1 MGVVYRATDSKLK
14 REVAIKVLPEEF
26 AADAERLARF
36 EREAQLL
43 AQLQHPNIASIY
55 GLEESGGVRAL
66 VMELVEGEDLSERLK
81 RGPLPVDE
89 ALAVARQIA
98 EALEAAHEKG
108 IVHRDLKP
116 ANVKLTSEGKV
127 KVLDFGLAK
136 AMAPESAA
144 SGSPSTSPTLMN
156 SPTLTAAH
164 GTQLG
169 VILGTAAY
177 MAPEQARGS
186 AVDKRADVWA
196 FGVVFYEMLAGRRL
210 FEGETVSD
218 TLAAVLRQEVDFSAL
233 PPATPPSVRRLLAR
247 CLERDPR
254 RRQRGIGD
262 ARLDL
267 DEKAG
272 PPPVAP
278 STGAVASRR
287 SVLPWTVAALAVGLA
302 GFLGWQ
308 LLGRSPSSP
317 APTVAIH
324 ARLGLEPAEAL
335 LGSDPSEIR
344 VGSRRPSRTAIAL
357 SPDGRWLAFT
367 GEQNGTQ
374 QLFLRDLRRAAAAAV
389 AGTTGADNPFFS
401 PDGRWIGFWSDGALR
416 KVPVDG
422 GPAIE
427 ICRTERLRGA
437 DWAADGRIAFGAVGT
452 AGALRSIQWVSSDG
466 GKPAAAHDDRPGDA
480 RDRPCPAA
488 MAAGRPHS
496 LHRGHPERSFG
507 PATGPP
513 GRGRQR
519 PAGARGERH
528 RRPAGGRRAHPR
540 LHARLDADGGE
551 VRRRSRGDRRRRRR
565 RDRRRPRLAQ
575 RAQCRHRRRRRPV
588 RRERRRHAGLPRRRH
603 ARRRARRAHVDGSAG
618 STAADRDGR
627 GLLPGRS
634 LLAGRSPGPGLYERH
649 QASDLGLRPGPAHL
663 HEAAVRRR
671 GGLADL
677 DAGRQGDRL
686 LREDDDCGRLALP
699 DVRGRHRPG
708 RARSPV
714 SAERAFRAT
723 GRTTATSWSTWTPRR
738 LLETSPRSRCPERP
752 PACSFEVG
760 KGSAGYA
767 AVSPDGRW
775 LAYST
780 NESGRGEVFVQPWAG
795 GTRTPVSTSRGH
807 SPRWARDGRELVYL
821 QPLDGGRAAYWSVP
835 VAAGPTL
842 TLGTPRRIGE
852 AAQGEFGTT
861 VPMSNYDVAPD
872 GRLLGPYEITAPRRG
887 RHGRRLPRDRLE
899 AEARGRDQ
907 GPPRGVRR
915 ATRTASPA
923 SSARRRSSPSSS
935 TRTSPRSTAS
945 RSRAASAPSSWS
957 SCRARTSPSG

>member
-1 MGVVYRATDSKLK
+1 MTIAPGSRLGGYEITGRLGEGGMGVVYRAIDSKLK

-186 AVDKRADVWA
+186 TVDKRADVWA

-267 DEKAG
+267 DEEAG

-308 LLGRSPSSP
+308 LLGRTPSSP
-317 APTVAIH
+317 ASTVAIH

-401 PDGRWIGFWSDGALR
+401 PDGLWIGFWSDGALR

-452 AGALRSIQWVSSDG
+452 AGALRSIQWISSDG
-466 GKPAAAHDDRPGDA
+466 GKPAPLTTIDPATHEIAHVLPRWLPGGRILYTAATLNAPSGRRLVLQAEDGSDRRLLVENATDGRLVADG
-480 RDRPCPAA
+480 RTLVFMRGSTL
-488 MAAGRPHS
+488 MAAR
-496 LHRGHPERSFG
+496 FD
-507 PATGPP
+507 A
-513 GRGRQR
+513 GRGAIVGGAVGVIDGVLVSLNAPNAGIDIGAGQFAASAAGTLVYLAGGMHEDGRGVLTWMDRQGR
-519 PAGARGERH
+519 LQPIEMDEGSYLAVRFS
-528 RRPAGGRRAHPR
+528 PDGRRALGFTNGTRRTIWVYDLGRRTFTRMPFDGEADWPIWTPDGR
-540 LHARLDADGGE
+540 EIVFSGRTTTAGASLYRMSADGTG
-551 VRRRSRGDRRRRRR
+551 
-565 RDRRRPRLAQ
+565 Q
-575 RAQCRHRRRRRPV
+575 
-588 RRERRRHAGLPRRRH
+588 
-603 ARRRARRAHVDGSAG
+603 
-618 STAADRDGR
+618 AA
-627 GLLPGRS
+627 LLPGFS
-634 LLAGRSPGPGLYERH
+634 GAGIPCDWSHDGDELVY
-649 QASDLGLRPGPAHL
+649 
-663 HEAAVRRR
+663 
-671 GGLADL
+671 L
-677 DAGRQGDRL
+677 D
-686 LREDDDCGRLALP
+686 
-699 DVRGRHRPG
+699 
-708 RARSPV
+708 
-714 SAERAFRAT
+714 
-723 GRTTATSWSTWTPRR
+723 TATAARDISAFSLSGKTTRV
-738 LLETSPRSRCPERP
+738 LVQ
-752 PACSFEVG
+752 VG

-775 LAYST
+775 LAYSA

-872 GRLLGPYEITAPRRG
+872 GRLLG
-887 RHGRRLPRDRLE
+887 
-899 AEARGRDQ
+899 
-907 GPPRGVRR
+907 
-915 ATRTASPA
+915 
-923 SSARRRSSPSSS
+923 S
-935 TRTSPRSTAS
+935 TRRDPTPPPPKVLDLITNWFDEL
-945 RSRAASAPSSWS
+945 AAKVPG
-957 SCRARTSPSG
+957 R